1 MQTAGAVI
9 IGDEILSGKVQDANT
24 PHLIAM
30 LARRGVRLGRIIVIG
45 DDPQEIGAA
54 VKAQA
59 ERFDHVFTSG
69 GVGPTHDD
77 RTVAAIAAAFGR
89 PVVRHPEL
97 VALLT
102 REIGAAPDDPALKM
116 SEVVDG
122 TQLLGG
128 GPYPIMRFENVYIL
142 PGVPQIFAAKI
153 DAEDPTWSGRY
164 QLTKTDITTYS
175 GTLSLAYQLTETLA
189 VGGGVTVEY
198 FDGKFERTEIGPGG
212 FDYTGFLEGD
222 DVEVGF
228 SAGLIWKPHDGTTIG
243 LAYRSQM
250 DHDFNGSAGLRDV
263 VAYGAQYDLTMPQIV
278 SLGIR
283 QKLHSGWTLLG
294 EIEWQDFSTFTG
306 FDIALA
312 PPSPVSR
319 DVRPQSWD
327 DSWIFAIGAEYRPDE
342 KNTWRFGIQ
351 YDTAVSDGGGNTLS
365 PDADRIM
372 VGLGYER
379 QVSDRFK
386 WSAFYAHV
394 FYDDAAINVTPSATN
409 TQGTLIGSMET
420 DLDMFGVSGTF
431 TW

>member
-1 MQTAGAVI
+1 MKRVGFRQV
-9 IGDEILSGKVQDANT
+9 S
-24 PHLIAM
+24 
-30 LARRGVRLGRIIVIG
+30 LAAIVIG
-45 DDPQEIGAA
+45 CA
-54 VKAQA
+54 
-59 ERFDHVFTSG
+59 SG
-69 GVGPTHDD
+69 PAFAGGFYAPYQSATANA
-77 RTVAAIAAAFGR
+77 TAIAGATAGTGDPSGLFFNPASNASLQGHQIYVDAKVFIPDLTLNAA
-89 PVVRHPEL
+89 
-97 VALLT
+97 
-102 REIGAAPDDPALKM
+102 AATTPNTTFNQPLPPNSVSDLAGEAFAP
-116 SEVVDG
+116 
-122 TQLLGG
+122 
-128 GPYPIMRFENVYIL
+128 NVYASYSINERL
-142 PGVPQIFAAKI
+142 KLGFAFYSPFAAKI